1 MRLYKFYPAKW
12 GLEALSKRRLKVSPI
27 DELNDPF
34 EYLSLDLGDKSVRA
48 WATQVR
54 KIISDDNGII
64 SFSKIWYQPLMWAHY
79 ADSHKGLALGFEVP
93 DRLLFKINYVENRI
107 KPNNDVDVS
116 GPSMEGLI
124 HQLLRTK
131 HKEWSYEDEYRLVR
145 PLENCTKEDEKFFA
159 AFNETII
166 LKEVILGARYE
177 TSNSDQLSSEL
188 KSEGVTFQT
197 ARAEFQ
203 GFRMT
208 PQRLDKLQK
217 QL

>member
-1 MRLYKFYPAKW
+1 MRLYKFYPARW

-34 EYLSLDLGDKSVRA
+34 EYLSLDIGDKNARA
-48 WATQVR
+48 WATRFR
-54 KIISDDNGII
+54 KTVSQDTGII
-64 SFSKIWYQPLMWAHY
+64 SFSKSWHQPLMWAHY

-107 KPNNDVDVS
+107 KPENDVDVS
-116 GPSMEGLI
+116 EASMKDLI
-124 HQLLRTK
+124 YQLLRTK

-145 PLENCTKEDEKFFA
+145 PLENCTREGKNFFA
-159 AFNETII
+159 AFNNMTI
-166 LKEVILGARYE
+166 LKEVVLGARYE
-177 TSNSDQLSSEL
+177 SSNSDQLSSEL
-188 KSEGVTFQT
+188 TNAGVIFQT
-197 ARAEFQ
+197 ARAEFK

-208 PQRLDKLQK
+208 PQRLARLQK

>member
-1 MRLYKFYPAKW
+1 MRVYKFYPAKW

-34 EYLSLDLGDKSVRA
+34 EYLSLDLGDKNVRA
-48 WATQVR
+48 WATQFR
-54 KIISDDNGII
+54 KNVSQDNGII
-64 SFSKIWYQPLMWAHY
+64 SFSKNWHQPLMWAHY
-79 ADSHKGLALGFEVP
+79 AESHRGLALGFEVP
-93 DRLLFKINYVENRI
+93 DSILFKINYIENRI
-107 KPNNDVDVS
+107 EPDSDIDRNSDK
-116 GPSMEGLI
+116 MQGLI
-124 HQLLRTK
+124 QKLLTTK

-145 PLENCTKEDEKFFA
+145 KLENCVSEVDKFFSD
-159 AFNETII
+159 FNEKVV

-208 PQRLDKLQK
+208 PQKCSKLQK